1 MESRAFLDQVDRVKG
16 QTDMAPY
23 VSLRD
28 QRRMS
33 FRLPGAPEQQAIAR
47 PLRSL
52 QDRIWNNVDES
63 RTLAALRDLLL
74 PRLLSGELRVRDAE
88 REVGRV
94 A

>member
-1 MESRAFLDQVDRVKG
+1 
-16 QTDMAPY
+16 
-23 VSLRD
+23 
-28 QRRMS
+28 MS
-33 FRLPGAPEQQAIAR
+33 FRLPGAPEKQAIAR